1 MVDYIVVGL
10 GLAGIAFC
18 ETLRKNNKN
27 FVVFNDRSQTSSHV
41 AGGLYNP
48 VILKRFTLSWRA
60 DEQLPVATEFY
71 TQLEQFLNVKFD
83 EKLNVLRKFASI
95 EEQNLWFEAADKA
108 KLKPYLDTKLV
119 NNENVGL
126 KVPFQ
131 FGKVLETGRLDTKF
145 LFDSYENWL
154 KDESK
159 LYADTFNYNELKI
172 EQDFVGYKDIKA
184 KHVVFTEGYG
194 MMQNPYFNYLPMQG
208 SKGEYI
214 VIESKGLN
222 ESNVIKSSIFLIP
235 LGNDLYKV
243 GATYHRKDKD
253 NITTEE
259 AKNEL
264 LKKLDTLLDS
274 SYKVVGHVAGMRPT
288 VKDRRP
294 LLGQHPKYDNL
305 WLLNGFGSH
314 GITIAPWAATSI
326 YNRIEKE
333 IPLLAEMDIA
343 RFIED

>member
-18 ETLRKNNKN
+18 ETLRKNDKT
-27 FVVFNDRSQTSSHV
+27 FVVFNDRSQTSSRV

-60 DEQLPVATEFY
+60 DEQLPVATDFY

-83 EKLNVLRKFASI
+83 KKLNVLRKFASI

-108 KLKPYLDTKLV
+108 KLKPFLDTKLV

-154 KDESK
+154 EEESK

-274 SYKVVGHVAGMRPT
+274 SYKVVDHVAGMRPT

-314 GITIAPWAATSI
+314 GITIAPWAATSL

-333 IPLLAEMDIA
+333 IPLLAEMNIA